1 MIKVMSMVGPNDI
14 QLKPAN
20 STTVK
25 NLASVA
31 LYDLFTPTP
40 QEKKRKE
47 MLDWVLWGTSIVLSL
62 CLFYLFIIILVFCNC
77 EFVGLE

>member
-40 QEKKRKE
+40 QEKKR
-47 MLDWVLWGTSIVLSL
+47 
-62 CLFYLFIIILVFCNC
+62 NA
-77 EFVGLE
+77 